1 MQLLPRSDK
10 KKRCSRILLLFFCRN
25 MDKFESLVPQ
35 GISINCLEDL
45 GCLKVKDLKKIL
57 AAYEE
62 NVSGGKADL
71 ALRVYDYAIFRRV
84 TSHSAAISGVSI
96 SSVDDKL
103 VNSFTYDAIYLE
115 VRIQSYPAHTQTKAK
130 RSTPPFTFIQ
140 LL

>member
-1 MQLLPRSDK
+1 
-10 KKRCSRILLLFFCRN
+10 

-62 NVSGGKADL
+62 KVSGGKADL
-71 ALRVYDYAIFRRV
+71 VLRVYAIFSRV

-130 RSTPPFTFIQ
+130 RSTPTTLYIYST
-140 LL
+140 LMSI

>member
-1 MQLLPRSDK
+1 
-10 KKRCSRILLLFFCRN
+10 

-62 NVSGGKADL
+62 KVSGGKADL
-71 ALRVYDYAIFRRV
+71 VLRVYAIFSRV

-115 VRIQSYPAHTQTKAK
+115 VRIQSYPAHTDQDQHQ
-130 RSTPPFTFIQ
+130 PPFSFTFIQ
-140 LL
+140 LLWVFSN